1 MHQLSICDYCTSG
14 PQAHPN
20 SLVRVMGESKIQ
32 WNPNK
37 VLSILPSLYASCQQ
51 IPFFRNG
58 TSMAAYG
65 SVLNASTAQ
74 QATIDKDYSDA
85 NIYVEF
91 LKAIFPYLQ
100 IKGNLKV

>member
-1 MHQLSICDYCTSG
+1 
-14 PQAHPN
+14 
-20 SLVRVMGESKIQ
+20 
-32 WNPNK
+32 
-37 VLSILPSLYASCQQ
+37 
-51 IPFFRNG
+51 
-58 TSMAAYG
+58 MAASG

-74 QATIDKDYSDA
+74 QATIAKDYLDA